1 MTRDDGQ
8 AGLKP
13 HRELGEIRV
22 TEGWLF
28 TPSSRFRDR
37 RHLTPAR
44 HSPDENT

>member
-8 AGLKP
+8 AGREP
-13 HRELGEIRV
+13 HRELREIRV

-28 TPSSRFRDR
+28 TLPSRVRDT

-44 HSPDENT
+44 RSPDENM